1 VRALRY
7 GSSGPP
13 VTRLQEKLT
22 AELGSAVDKT
32 GIFDR
37 NTLGAVIRWQVSK
50 KIAPTG
56 IIAAEAA
63 RLLELNWT

>member
-1 VRALRY
+1 
-7 GSSGPP
+7 
-13 VTRLQEKLT
+13 LQEKL
-22 AELGSAVDKT
+22 ASQLGTAVDKT
-32 GIFDR
+32 GTFDR
-37 NTLGAVIRWQVSK
+37 NTLGAVIRWQVGK